1 MPFNLLKDA
10 KRYTF
15 VQPLTPPSHQPAFV
29 SIHVHPTNHRKK
41 RKKNT
46 FENPTSNCPDT
57 PTSPR
62 RARLGRKRAPPTA
75 ARGSQAPRRSLAKR
89 APRRRSPTCRC
100 SLRPTR
106 RLRSEEIGLGHRGTS
121 GRRMP
126 DQGSARLGNKPPNL
140 GQESRMKMNAVQ

>member
-1 MPFNLLKDA
+1 MLKGTLLCN
-10 KRYTF
+10 
-15 VQPLTPPSHQPAFV
+15 PSHP
-29 SIHVHPTNHRKK
+29 HPTNPLLFPSMSIRQITGKK
-41 RKKNT
+41 GKKNT